1 MIGTVSWLGLKVGR
15 RVSRAL
21 EGWPDHGSQSDEPL
35 RGGSYL
41 TPRPQYYANTFM
53 KHFRATDP
61 GLEDMDVLELVLP
74 HARARGM
81 KVYPDLMEPM
91 FNYLGHGSSKHLNV
105 PNLPQVLQVDVLGR
119 VTSEPCL
126 NNPDYRNWLHS
137 LVEDHCRNY
146 DIDGIMWCN
155 ERRSPVDA
163 ALVGLPP
170 HCFCPHCSV
179 LAAAEGIDVDRAR
192 ARPRARSGA

>member
-1 MIGTVSWLGLKVGR
+1 MS
-15 RVSRAL
+15 L
-21 EGWPDHGSQSDEPL
+21 ERSKAGPTTEAQSDEPL

-91 FNYLGHGSSKHLNV
+91 FNYLGHGSSKHAGRAEPATRSTGRRARTRDV
-105 PNLPQVLQVDVLGR
+105 GALPQQPRLPQLAARTRRG
-119 VTSEPCL
+119 
-126 NNPDYRNWLHS
+126 S
-137 LVEDHCRNY
+137 LPQLRHRRDHVVQRASKP
-146 DIDGIMWCN
+146 
-155 ERRSPVDA
+155 RRRGARRPAA
-163 ALVGLPP
+163 ALFLPP
-170 HCFCPHCSV
+170 LLGTRSRRGHRRRP
-179 LAAAEGIDVDRAR
+179 AR
-192 ARPRARSGA
+192 ARPRARSGT